1 MNHQV
6 SILLAFTAGL
16 LSFLSPCVL
25 PLIPSYLF
33 LLGGIGLGGSGGK
46 PDTAADKR
54 PGAAAAPG
62 QAGKSRLIAV
72 TVSFILGF
80 SAVFVAMSLIL
91 SGTFLLL
98 GGAVRYINIAAGIIV
113 IALGLNVLFDF
124 LKFLNYEKRVHPAG
138 HPKGLAGAFLIGM
151 AFGAGWSPCVGPILG
166 SILLMAGR
174 SGKAGQAGLYLA
186 VYSAGLGLPF
196 LAAAVFFNHF
206 LKGAAKLRSHL
217 PLIKRIS
224 GIFLIG
230 IGVFI
235 LLGQYQQLNIFLMKN
250 EYAFSVWAKNGGL
263 PVRLLPAALF
273 FLIAALPPVLQLRKN
288 GGETPARRPWLR
300 IIFSGVFGT
309 LGILQI
315 AGTLDSAKLLA
326 RWLLYRQTI

>member
-1 MNHQV
+1 
-6 SILLAFTAGL
+6 
-16 LSFLSPCVL
+16 
-25 PLIPSYLF
+25 
-33 LLGGIGLGGSGGK
+33 
-46 PDTAADKR
+46 
-54 PGAAAAPG
+54 
-62 QAGKSRLIAV
+62 
-72 TVSFILGF
+72 
-80 SAVFVAMSLIL
+80 MSLIL

-113 IALGLNVLFDF
+113 IVLGLNVLFDF
-124 LKFLNYEKRVHPAG
+124 LKFLNYEKRTHPTG

-196 LAAAVFFNHF
+196 LAAAVFFNRF
-206 LKGAAKLRSHL
+206 LKGAVKLRAYL

-230 IGVFI
+230 IGIFI
-235 LLGQYQQLNIFLMKN
+235 LLGQYQQLNIFLMKS

-273 FLIAALPPVLQLRKN
+273 FLIAALPPVLQLRQN
-288 GGETPARRPWLR
+288 GGKVPARRPWLR
-300 IIFSGVFGT
+300 ILFSGAFGI

-315 AGTLDSAKLLA
+315 AGILDSAGLLS